1 MAFDTAARQR
11 REPQQMEPAAY
22 HEALSAVSAL
32 LDGGSSPDIFVEA
45 GRTLERLG
53 MLTEAAE
60 AFQHAADRGG
70 PDAAAHALK
79 AAELYFEAGDDD
91 RALLLGMKLFKVMPA
106 DPDLAFIL
114 ANLFARTEDWPL
126 VNLVKN
132 TLVRSDKPE
141 HLQLAVRLIGD
152 DVRNENNL
160 ELFTKLHALFPDDS
174 HIRFSL
180 MGFAREFCDYAVLDR
195 EERLLE
201 RELAEGNTG
210 LLAAESPHHNLMWCA
225 DERLNRQATN
235 VRALPKTARFNPQR
249 RVKLHK
255 WGARLR
261 IGYISSDLWDD
272 HATMRLFQSVLTAH
286 DPERFDVTLFC
297 YTPERFVGFDSGNR
311 KTWGRIMPVGHL
323 DDAGAE
329 AAIRDHGID
338 ILVDLK
344 GHTGGA
350 RPSIMNR
357 MAAPVQVAWLGF
369 PGSVTGVDCDYV
381 IGDATVLPDS
391 SKSHYHEKFCRLP
404 DTYQPNDPVHRPL
417 PQAASRA
424 ELGLPENRFVF
435 AAFNSAR
442 KISRRTLALWTRIL
456 KGTENT
462 VLWIMCDSPLTR
474 GNIQA
479 RLQSAGIAPDRV
491 IFAPKTAYEN
501 HIARLQAADLGLDTF
516 PYNGHTTTSDKL
528 WAGLPVITAKGTNF
542 ASRVSESLLKAIGL
556 PQLVADDEDGFC
568 ALAISL
574 ATGPERVAS
583 LKRHLAENRHTAPLF
598 DAQRFC
604 RHLETAYETMA
615 ARARDGLEPDH
626 FDVPALSPRQNP

>member
-1 MAFDTAARQR
+1 MAFDTAARKL
-11 REPQQMEPAAY
+11 REPLQMEPAAY

-32 LDGGSSPDIFVEA
+32 LDNGSGPDIFVEA

-60 AFQHAADRGG
+60 AFEHAADRGG
-70 PDAAAHALK
+70 PEAPAHTLK

-106 DPDLAFIL
+106 NPDLAFIL
-114 ANLFARTEDWPL
+114 ASLFARTGDWPL

-132 TLVRSDKPE
+132 TLVRSDRPE

-152 DVRNENNL
+152 DVRNDNNL
-160 ELFTKLHALFPDDS
+160 ELFSKLRALFPHDN

-180 MGFAREFCDYAVLDR
+180 MGFAREFCDYAVLER

-201 RELAEGNTG
+201 RELAQDGAG
-210 LLAAESPHHNLMWCA
+210 LLAAESPHHNLMWCG
-225 DERLNRQATN
+225 DERLNRQAAN
-235 VRALPKTARFNPQR
+235 VRALPPTSRFNPQR
-249 RVKLHK
+249 PVKLHQ
-255 WGARLR
+255 WGTRLR
-261 IGYISSDLWDD
+261 IGYLSSDLWDD

-297 YTPERFVGFDSGNR
+297 YTPEKFAGFDSGKR
-311 KTWGRIMPVGHL
+311 ETWGRIVPVGHL

-329 AAIRDHGID
+329 AVIREHGID

-350 RPSIMNR
+350 RPGIMNR

-391 SKSHYHEKFCRLP
+391 SKQHYHEKFCRLP

-417 PQAASRA
+417 PPATSRA
-424 ELGLPENRFVF
+424 ELGLPEDRFVF

-442 KISRRTLALWTRIL
+442 KISRRTIALWVRIL
-456 KGTENT
+456 EEADNT
-462 VLWIMCDSPLTR
+462 VLWIMCDSPLAR
-474 GNIQA
+474 GNIQTCIEA
-479 RLQSAGIAPDRV
+479 AGIAPGRV

-501 HIARLQAADLGLDTF
+501 HVARLQAADLGLDTF

-528 WAGLPVITAKGTNF
+528 WAGLPVITARGTNF

-556 PQLVADDEDGFC
+556 PQLVADDDEGFC
-568 ALAISL
+568 DLAIRL
-574 ATGPERVAS
+574 AADRAEVES
-583 LKRHLAENRHTAPLF
+583 LKQHLADNRYTAPLF
-598 DAQRFC
+598 DAERFC

-626 FDVPALSPRQNP
+626 FDVPALPLGQNA